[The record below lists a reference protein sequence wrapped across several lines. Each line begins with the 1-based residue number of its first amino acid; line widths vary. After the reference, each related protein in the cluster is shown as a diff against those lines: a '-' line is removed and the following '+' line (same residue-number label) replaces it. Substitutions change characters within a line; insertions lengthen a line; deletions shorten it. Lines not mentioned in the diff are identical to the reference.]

1 MKLTQFMM
9 LFGWMI
15 ILVPTPAFAIAWSQ
29 FLRIPSDKKR
39 EARLPFTL
47 ISIPTLSY
55 LWLLLAATML
65 PSLLGPSLSD
75 LRMWLIVMN
84 MVTVA
89 GLAIGVAVSESL
101 ESRLSDYRL
110 SRFRGYIVL
119 INALTAV
126 PWVLMWVANS
136 AL

>member
-1 MKLTQFMM
+1 MM

-15 ILVPTPAFAIAWSQ
+15 ILMPTPAVAIAWLQ
-29 FLRIPSDKKR
+29 FLRIPNKKR
-39 EARLPFTL
+39 GARLLFTL

-55 LWLLLAATML
+55 LWLLLAATMW

-75 LRMWLIVMN
+75 LRMWLIVTN
-84 MVTVA
+84 LVTVA

-101 ESRLSDYRL
+101 ESRLLDYGP
-110 SRFRGYIVL
+110 SRFRAYIVL
-119 INALTAV
+119 MNAVTAL
-126 PWVLMWVANS
+126 PWVLMWLANS